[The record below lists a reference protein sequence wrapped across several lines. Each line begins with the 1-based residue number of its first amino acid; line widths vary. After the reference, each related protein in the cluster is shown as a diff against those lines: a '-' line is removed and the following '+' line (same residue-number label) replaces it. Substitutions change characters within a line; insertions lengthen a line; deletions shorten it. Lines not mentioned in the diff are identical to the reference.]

1 MLESTHHK
9 HLCKS
14 EISLMGHSFRS
25 HILVSQAQAR
35 AEGSANGDMHWS
47 TRSMAK
53 ATGM

>member
-35 AEGSANGDMHWS
+35 AEGPSGQRGHALVDSVDG
-47 TRSMAK
+47 
-53 ATGM
+53 